1 MTMSS
6 RLLPAVGLLVLAAI
20 LLTFPFAASGYQI
33 YIINLVL
40 VWVVMSLGLN
50 ILMGETGLF
59 GMAHVAFYGI
69 GIYTTGLLTN
79 NTGVPV
85 LLAIFLAGCLAALIG
100 FILGVL
106 SIRMNDI
113 YLGLSTFA
121 FGEAMQWVFHN
132 WDAVTKGVNGL
143 RISPTT
149 FFGWRID
156 TDFRAYFVALGI
168 ATTFT
173 IGAVLLSRSRFG
185 RAMRAVRE
193 SEPAAAA
200 VGINIRRVKVSAF
213 AISAFYAGSAG
224 GLITIFTSYIHPDT
238 LGFNTTI
245 VILTMLVVGGMGTI
259 PGAIIGAA
267 AIGVLSEFLRQAAD
281 RQEMIYGLVLVLFM
295 VFLPDGIYGR
305 LRQLWRRWSAQ

>member
-1 MTMSS
+1 MNTSS
-6 RLLPAVGLLVLAAI
+6 RLLPAGGLALLVAALLA
-20 LLTFPFAASGYQI
+20 LPFIASGYQT
-33 YIINLVL
+33 YIVNLIL

-50 ILMGETGLF
+50 ILMGEAGLF
-59 GMAHVAFYGI
+59 GMAHVAFYGL

-79 NTGVPV
+79 LTGTPV
-85 LLAIFLAGCLAALIG
+85 LVAIVLAGCLAAVIGLIIG
-100 FILGVL
+100 IL
-106 SIRMNDI
+106 SIRMSDI

-132 WDAVTKGVNGL
+132 WDAVTHGVNGL
-143 RISPTT
+143 RIKQTS
-149 FFGWRID
+149 FMGWPID
-156 TDFRAYFVALGI
+156 SDFRAYFLALGV
-168 ATTFT
+168 AACFT
-173 IGAVLLSRSRFG
+173 LGAVLLSRSRFG

-200 VGINIRRVKVSAF
+200 VGINIRRVKVAAF
-213 AISAFYAGSAG
+213 AISAFYGGCSG
-224 GLITIFTSYIHPDT
+224 GLITVFTSYIHPES

-267 AIGVLSEFLRQAAD
+267 VIGVLSEYLRKFAAT
-281 RQEMIYGLVLVLFM
+281 QEMIYGLVLVLFM

-305 LRQLWRRWSAQ
+305 LRHFWRRWATR